1 MNQAVRAYDK
11 LIEDRLASTAQRT
24 RTSSYPTH
32 YSHPTPQV
40 QHQYPSYTHSNQ
52 SMNGY
57 HSYPQTPISLPLS
70 QQQPQP
76 QPQQVSQP
84 PAVQQVSQPPAVQQV
99 QSYPQQ
105 TYPQTQTQPQAIAT
119 PAIQPMQQPQQQSY
133 IAPTSNVGQLYPS
146 QQYPVPVN
154 HQQQPSGHFTN
165 QTQSP
170 ITPVGAQQQTSTHQ
184 NLQPAQVTQIQ
195 QYAGTIP
202 DTSLYYYNNT
212 GSQQQH
218 QQQPQQQQQQY
229 YNKQPVEE
237 APLIEL

>member
-1 MNQAVRAYDK
+1 LNQAVRAYDK

-24 RTSSYPTH
+24 RTSSYPT
-32 YSHPTPQV
+32 YYNHPTPQV

-76 QPQQVSQP
+76 QPQQV
-84 PAVQQVSQPPAVQQV
+84 

-119 PAIQPMQQPQQQSY
+119 PAIQPMQQPQQQPY

-154 HQQQPSGHFTN
+154 HQQPPSGHFTN

-170 ITPVGAQQQTSTHQ
+170 IAPVSAQQQQQASAHQ
-184 NLQPAQVTQIQ
+184 NLHQAQVTQIQ

-212 GSQQQH
+212 ESQQQHQQQLQQQQPH